1 MRIDLVGDNPL
12 ESLVVRMGIAPVP
25 VAHALFAQPLAR
37 ATSAAQRLG
46 VYERLAQDPAD
57 AATLAAE
64 LDLQEDGVRL
74 LCEVL
79 VAVGHLERTD
89 GRYGLAPRARKW
101 LDPASDTYMG
111 TFIEDTA
118 NYWAW
123 WERLED
129 IVRTGEHVEIHNADP
144 ADPIWRTYIRGQ
156 FELARNSAPEV
167 AKKLKL
173 PGSPRRLLDVA
184 GAHGWFSA
192 ALCREHDELQAT
204 VVDLPPSAAV
214 GRDIVAEAGMSD
226 RVEHVDGDAFAVD
239 LGGPY
244 DAALC
249 FNLIHHLSPE
259 DNVRLFRRIHD
270 ALAPG
275 AVFAILDL
283 FASDAGEPPD
293 GSGAALGLFFYI
305 TSGAATYSPAQLAEW
320 LTEAGFSAPKRI
332 TIRRNPAQTLF
343 RATKQ

>member
-1 MRIDLVGDNPL
+1 MRIDLVADNPL
-12 ESLVVRMGIAPVP
+12 EALVLRLGLAPVP

-46 VYERLAQDPAD
+46 VYARLAAEPAD

-64 LDLQEDGVRL
+64 LDLQPEGTRL
-74 LCEVL
+74 LCDVL
-79 VAVGHLERTD
+79 VAAGQLERKD
-89 GRYGLAPRARKW
+89 DRYALAPRARKW

-111 TFIEDTA
+111 TYIEDTA

-129 IVRTGEHVEIHNADP
+129 IVRTGEHVEIHAADP

-173 PGSPRRLLDVA
+173 GQPRRLLDVA
-184 GAHGWFSA
+184 GAHGWFSV
-192 ALCREHDELQAT
+192 ALCREHEGLEAT

-214 GRDIVAEAGMSD
+214 GREIVAEAGMSD
-226 RVEHVDGDAFAVD
+226 RVKHVEGDAFEIG

-275 AVFAILDL
+275 GVFAVLDL
-283 FASDAGEPPD
+283 FASDAGKPPD
-293 GSGAALGLFFYI
+293 GSGAALGLFFYV
-305 TSGAATYSPAQLAEW
+305 TSGAETYSPKQLAGW
-320 LTEAGFSAPKRI
+320 LEEAGFSAPKRI
-332 TIRRNPAQTLF
+332 AIRRNPSQTLY
-343 RATKQ
+343 RATRR